1 MRSTLSLSLSDSEF
15 ESGAGWMLLWLSCTI
30 EVKILLPICAFTTL
44 TFSSFFPLNAIL
56 WWWIK
61 SSSLPTLRD
70 DNRFL
75 WWRSY
80 QSISLYSCC
89 FLFARLLSLFV
100 RRLSSFEC
108 QIDAQDNL
116 QKCKLFW
123 NNVFFRQLFDCL
135 FIPCSGLTLLKHL
148 FYWSS
153 RLIIIRFAAARK
165 CFRTWW
171 VVKVEKFAVIGIK
184 SWSWRR
190 WRRTYEVS
198 KFILPFSN
206 FSHQTQNI
214 LHWLFA
220 FSCSSSHTFNV
231 EIYLYSNILR
241 SQEKCFEVS
250 TPWNLPCSSEGETLF
265 AFVFWLAL

>member
-1 MRSTLSLSLSDSEF
+1 M
-15 ESGAGWMLLWLSCTI
+15 
-30 EVKILLPICAFTTL
+30 
-44 TFSSFFPLNAIL
+44 
-56 WWWIK
+56 
-61 SSSLPTLRD
+61 
-70 DNRFL
+70 
-75 WWRSY
+75 
-80 QSISLYSCC
+80 
-89 FLFARLLSLFV
+89 
-100 RRLSSFEC
+100 
-108 QIDAQDNL
+108 
-116 QKCKLFW
+116 QKCKLFR
-123 NNVFFRQLFDCL
+123 NNVFVRKLFDCL

-198 KFILPFSN
+198 KFILPFLN
-206 FSHQTQNI
+206 FSHKTQNI
-214 LHWLFA
+214 LHWFFA

-241 SQEKCFEVS
+241 SQEKCSEVS
-250 TPWNLPCSSEGETLF
+250 TPWNLPCSSEGEALF
-265 AFVFWLAL
+265 AFVFWLAW